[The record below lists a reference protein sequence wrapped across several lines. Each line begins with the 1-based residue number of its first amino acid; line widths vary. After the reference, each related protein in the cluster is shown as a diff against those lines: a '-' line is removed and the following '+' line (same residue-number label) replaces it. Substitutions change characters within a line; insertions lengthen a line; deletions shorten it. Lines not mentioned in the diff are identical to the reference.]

1 MTENQNEYALQV
13 IRLNKFYDRTQVLK
27 GVTLSFFA
35 GAKIGVIGANGSGK
49 STLLRVLAGED
60 KEFEG
65 QRIQLPGR
73 TLGYVSQEPK
83 LDAEKSVQD
92 VLNEAVAHVHAMTDR
107 YNEVCGLM
115 GSADGDELTFLTE
128 EFDRLQSEIDAHDL
142 WNVDLHLA
150 VAAEALQLPPM
161 DRKCGVL
168 SGGEARRV
176 ALCRTLIE
184 APDILLLDEPTN
196 HLDASTVA
204 WLEHHLAEYQ
214 GLVIVITHDR
224 YFLDNVVEWM
234 LDVERGVCTPYKGNY
249 SAYLEQKEKEV
260 STLERAEEKRLKR
273 LHRELEW
280 VRQNAKARSKKNKA
294 RLTRYEQL
302 VEEQK
307 DLRPDTIDLVIPPGP
322 RLGNKVLELKKV
334 GKAWGKQVLF
344 KDLSFTLPP
353 AALVGVIGP
362 NGAGKTSLMRMIA
375 GLDKPDSGAIE
386 VGPTVEVCYVDQQR
400 MELSAQRTVFQEIA
414 DGLEFLPFGTGEI
427 QSRAYV
433 SRFAFKG
440 ADQEKLVGLL
450 SGGQRNRVQLAK
462 MLRVGGNL
470 IILDEPTND
479 LDLPTTRVLE
489 EAIEHYPGCMFVVS
503 HDRFF
508 LDRICTH
515 ILAFEGEGKVEF
527 FYGTYTEYAE
537 WREERRAAAGLG
549 KESQAGKYRKL
560 TL

>member
-1 MTENQNEYALQV
+1 MTENKNEYALQV

-60 KEFEG
+60 RDFEG

-73 TLGYVSQEPK
+73 TLGYVSQEPR
-83 LDAEKSVQD
+83 LDAEKTVQD

-107 YNEVCGLM
+107 YNEVCSLM
-115 GSADGDELTFLTE
+115 GSADGDELTRLTE

-142 WNVDLHLA
+142 WNVDLHLS

-161 DRKCGVL
+161 ERQCGVL

-294 RLTRYEQL
+294 RLTRYDQL

-344 KDLSFTLPP
+344 KDLSFALPP
-353 AALVGVIGP
+353 AAIVGVIGP

-375 GLDKPDSGAIE
+375 GLEKPDSGAIE
-386 VGPTVEVCYVDQQR
+386 LGPTVEVCYVDQRR

-462 MLRVGGNL
+462 MLRVGGNM

-527 FYGTYTEYAE
+527 FLGTYTEYAE

>member
-1 MTENQNEYALQV
+1 MTENQNEFALQV
-13 IRLNKFYDRTQVLK
+13 IRLNKFYDRAQALK
-27 GVTLSFFA
+27 DVTLSFYA

-49 STLLRVLAGED
+49 STLLRIMAGED

-65 QRIQLPGR
+65 MRIQMPGR
-73 TLGYVSQEPK
+73 TLGYVSQEPR
-83 LDAEKSVQD
+83 LDPDLTVKQ
-92 VLNEAVAHVHAMTDR
+92 VLDGAVAHVHAITDR
-107 YNEVCGLM
+107 YNEICGLM
-115 GSADGDELTFLTE
+115 GTAEGAELERLTE
-128 EFDRLQSEIDAHDL
+128 EFDRLQTEIDLHDL
-142 WNVDLHLA
+142 WNVDLHQK
-150 VAAEALQLPPM
+150 VASDALQLPPWE
-161 DRKCGVL
+161 RKCGVL

-196 HLDASTVA
+196 HLDANTVA
-204 WLEHHLAEYQ
+204 WLEHHLMEYK

-234 LDVERGVCTPYKGNY
+234 LEVERGTCSPYKGNY
-249 SAYLEQKEKEV
+249 SAYLEQKEKEIA
-260 STLERAEEKRLKR
+260 TLDRQEEKRLKR

-294 RLTRYEQL
+294 RLTRYDQL
-302 VEEQK
+302 VDEQR
-307 DLRPDTIDLVIPPGP
+307 DLKPDTVDLVIPPGP

-334 GKAWGKQVLF
+334 SKAYGSQVLF
-344 KDLSFTLPP
+344 RELSFTLPP

-375 GLDKPDSGAIE
+375 GLDQPDAGFIDL
-386 VGPTVEVCYVDQQR
+386 GPTVEVCYVDQRR
-400 MELSAQRTVFQEIA
+400 MELSGKKTVFEEIT
-414 DGLEFLPFGTGEI
+414 DGLEFLPFGVGEI
-427 QSRAYV
+427 PSRAYV

-440 ADQEKLVGLL
+440 TEQEKTVDQL

-462 MLRVGGNL
+462 MLRLGGNL

-503 HDRFF
+503 HDRYF

-515 ILAFEGEGKVEF
+515 ILAFEGNGQVEF
-527 FYGTYTEYAE
+527 FTGTYTDYAE
-537 WREERRAAAGLG
+537 WREEKRAAAGLG
-549 KESQAGKYRKL
+549 KESTAGKYRKL

>member
-1 MTENQNEYALQV
+1 MALKDV
-13 IRLNKFYDRTQVLK
+13 S
-27 GVTLSFFA
+27 LSFYA

-49 STLLRVLAGED
+49 STLLRILAGED

-65 QRIQLPGR
+65 SRIQMSGR
-73 TLGYVSQEPK
+73 SLGYVSQEPRLNPDLTVREV
-83 LDAEKSVQD
+83 LD
-92 VLNEAVAHVHAMTDR
+92 EAVAHVRAITNR
-107 YNEVCGLM
+107 YNEICGLM
-115 GSADGDELTFLTE
+115 GETSGDALDRLTE
-128 EFDRLQSEIDAHDL
+128 EFDRLQAEIDAHDL
-142 WNVDLHLA
+142 WNVDLHLQ

-204 WLEHHLAEYQ
+204 WLEHHLKEYQ

-234 LDVERGVCTPYKGNY
+234 LDVERGICTPYKGNY
-249 SAYLEQKEKEV
+249 SSYLETKEKEIG
-260 STLERAEEKRLKR
+260 SLERSEEKRLKR
-273 LHRELEW
+273 LHKELEW
-280 VRQNAKARSKKNKA
+280 VRQGAKARGKKNKA

-302 VEEQK
+302 MDEQK
-307 DLRPDTIDLVIPPGP
+307 DLRPDTIDLVIPPGQ

-334 GKAWGKQVLF
+334 SKSYGSQVLF
-344 KDLSFTLPP
+344 RDFSLSLPQ

-362 NGAGKTSLMRMIA
+362 NGAGKTTLMRMIA
-375 GLDKPDSGAIE
+375 KLDEPDSGVID
-386 VGPTVEVCYVDQQR
+386 VGPTVEICYVDQRR
-400 MELSAQRTVFQEIA
+400 MELSGERTVFEEIS

-440 ADQEKLVGLL
+440 ADQEKKVGQL

-462 MLRVGGNL
+462 MLRLGGNL

-479 LDLPTTRVLE
+479 LDLPTIRVLE

-515 ILAFEGEGKVEF
+515 ILAFEGDGRVEF
-527 FYGTYTEYAE
+527 FHGNYSEYAE
-537 WREERRAAAGLG
+537 WLAERREAAGLG
-549 KESQAGKYRKL
+549 RESQAGKYRKL